1 MTSKE
6 FIQDVCK
13 ILGEDF
19 LFTHNMRQEDLF
31 KTQDELAKKIAEAAN
46 KGVKEAEYMVSAW
59 PEAFQVS

>member
-13 ILGEDF
+13 ILGDDF
-19 LFTHNMRQEDLF
+19 LFTDSMWLEDLF
-31 KTQDELAKKIAEAAN
+31 KMQDELAKKIAEAAN
-46 KGVKEAEYMVSAW
+46 KGVKEAQYMVGAW

>member
-13 ILGEDF
+13 TLGDDF
-19 LFTHNMRQEDLF
+19 LFTDRIWQEDLF
-31 KTQDELAKKIAEAAN
+31 EIQDTLAKKIAEAAN
-46 KGVKEAEYMVSAW
+46 KGVKEAQYMVKAW